1 MTVLDNMSD
10 CNMNLFCRFL
20 QDVNILLTTRDYA
33 ASCAAV
39 FQPLEDPQ

>member
-20 QDVNILLTTRDYA
+20 QDVNILLTTSDYA

-39 FQPLEDPQ
+39 FQQLEDPQ